1 MITSCLG
8 TVVWIEWVRASTS
21 VPELLWKLRQN
32 RDPISKHSEKSWK
45 NCSFPKHSYVN
56 FERSVLAA
64 ILATF
69 HKTTSLSPPGRWT
82 AARSLSWRVL
92 PPRHSPCCLQHS
104 HPSTP
109 HASRPMLDPH
119 HEPTTT
125 AIISESSKKLT
136 GKWWK
141 QEQTQDNYCAI
152 TSHQVVNLRG
162 HVDAL
167 AQCSTT
173 RQPCISTSTYI
184 SSIYAYCAT
193 YCRYI

>member
-1 MITSCLG
+1 MRPIPLLPESLPDSNINMIILSRNSCMD
-8 TVVWIEWVRASTS
+8 WIGKGFNKRPRTFYENQGKT
-21 VPELLWKLRQN
+21 EIQFQN
-32 RDPISKHSEKSWK
+32 IQKNHEKTAP
-45 NCSFPKHSYVN
+45 FQAFL
-56 FERSVLAA
+56 FERSVLVA

-69 HKTTSLSPPGRWT
+69 HKTTLSPPGRWT
-82 AARSLSWRVL
+82 AARPLSWRVL

-141 QEQTQDNYCAI
+141 QETGTN
-152 TSHQVVNLRG
+152 
-162 HVDAL
+162 
-167 AQCSTT
+167 T
-173 RQPCISTSTYI
+173 R
-184 SSIYAYCAT
+184 
-193 YCRYI
+193 